1 MDKTEVMQNR
11 KFEVHC
17 NFTGNP
23 APDFVVM
30 NNNTKRV
37 DIFAHGASNV
47 IDSILE
53 AQCEDAGLWMCTGRN
68 YLNYGENAT
77 RTANLTVLCKYT
89 TQPENVYTVKNS
101 EYDEEI
107 PQSQTADKPVAPQGR
122 AAQPSR
128 NTRKTN

>member
-77 RTANLTVLCKYT
+77 RSANLTVLCKYT
-89 TQPENVYTVKNS
+89 
-101 EYDEEI
+101 
-107 PQSQTADKPVAPQGR
+107 
-122 AAQPSR
+122 AQP
-128 NTRKTN
+128 